1 MSTFDNN
8 LGTYLHWSLPKY
20 YRSGR
25 QSTDSYVPPATTT
38 GNATPT
44 SSSPAFP
51 LVPNRWLVIRHL
63 THYVL
68 PPNQTVNNTI
78 PDFEGWVIE
87 SDRLWKIDDLPDKL
101 GLANFGKGLMTL
113 NPDTPGLEEFDLE
126 LDVSP
131 LVNPSGN
138 DATTV
143 DSQAEAF
150 IGMKENVDYW
160 SEQNP
165 PAPSVPLT
173 TMISSN
179 PLFADYTF
187 HNSNVFSIRDN
198 YMYPGK
204 DSKGQSIPVYLEE
217 AIADYIVIGWHSR
230 PQDDPFTAPG
240 GGSFQQTL
248 EMRLQELFMTLTWAS
263 DPNTATKQ
271 KNDETNARLL
281 CHSSIYDVHFRRS
294 GSPTTV
300 KADDAGKNFHLD
312 AKSEPKMEP
321 LSVGTTPL

>member
-1 MSTFDNN
+1 M
-8 LGTYLHWSLPKY
+8 
-20 YRSGR
+20 
-25 QSTDSYVPPATTT
+25 
-38 GNATPT
+38 
-44 SSSPAFP
+44 
-51 LVPNRWLVIRHL
+51 VIRHL
-63 THYVL
+63 TQHTL
-68 PPNQTVNNTI
+68 PPNQTVNGTI
-78 PDFEGWVIE
+78 PEFEGWVIE

-101 GLANFGKGLMTL
+101 GLANFGQGLMSL
-113 NPDTPGLEEFDLE
+113 NPNVPGLEDFDLE

-138 DATTV
+138 DDTTV
-143 DSQAEAF
+143 NSQAEAF

-173 TMISSN
+173 TMVSSN

-204 DSKGQSIPVYLEE
+204 DSKGQNIAVYLEE
-217 AIADYIVIGWHSR
+217 AVADYIVVGWHS
-230 PQDDPFTAPG
+230 QATNDPFWAPG

-248 EMRLQELFMTLTWAS
+248 EMRLQELFMSLTWSS
-263 DPNTATKQ
+263 DADTATKQ
-271 KNDETNARLL
+271 RNDETSARLL

-294 GSPTTV
+294 GSPTIV

-312 AKSEPKMEP
+312 ATSEAKMEP